1 MFDAVT
7 QVPSPVNEPVHTFAP
22 GSPERAALE
31 ARLKQVAAEP
41 VELTMTIGGDQRLG
55 DGDAIDIVQPHRKTA
70 VLGKLGNATT
80 DDVRAAVEAARA
92 AAPAWQRMS
101 YAHGFESQVRLL
113 QRRVSDDV
121 GVCGTP
127 AAAAEGTGPGR

>member
-1 MFDAVT
+1 VIVMFDAVT
-7 QVPSPVNEPVHTFAP
+7 QVPPPVNEPVHAFAP

-55 DGDAIDIVQPHRKTA
+55 GGDAIDVVQPHRETA
-70 VLGKLGNATT
+70 VLGRLGNATT

-101 YAHGFESQVRLL
+101 YDDRAAILL
-113 QRRVSDDV
+113 KAADLLPGPWRH
-121 GVCGTP
+121 TL
-127 AAAAEGTGPGR
+127 AAASGA

>member
-1 MFDAVT
+1 VIVMFDAVT
-7 QVPSPVNEPVHTFAP
+7 QVPPPVNEPVHAFAP

-55 DGDAIDIVQPHRKTA
+55 GGDAIDVVQPHRETA
-70 VLGKLGNATT
+70 VLGRLGNATT

-92 AAPAWQRMS
+92 AAPAWQRMANS
-101 YAHGFESQVRLL
+101 M
-113 QRRVSDDV
+113 
-121 GVCGTP
+121 T
-127 AAAAEGTGPGR
+127 